1 MKNYFILYHV
11 SIFAVGD
18 QSFTSIVQLCLSI

>member
-1 MKNYFILYHV
+1 MKNDFILHV